1 MKIKLPERV
10 DFYFDGGCDT
20 FALSDFEEQDGRYV
34 LKNSFESIAFS
45 IKNGELTVFLRSP
58 ERAVRL
64 LRLAFFGPARENV

>member
-34 LKNSFESIAFS
+34 LKNSFVWDGNVPDDI
-45 IKNGELTVFLRSP
+45 LTAL
-58 ERAVRL
+58 EYI
-64 LRLAFFGPARENV
+64 